1 MKMFINAVLAIFW
14 KDLLAERRTRE
25 ILGTMLVFA
34 LTVILVFVFAFD
46 LSIEMRS
53 KAAPGVIWVTL
64 CFAGTIS
71 LNRSMSLEKDRE
83 GFDGLL
89 LAPVDR
95 TAIFFGKALVNWVFL
110 LITAIIIVPVYT
122 LFNNVNLFV
131 PGFFGVIL
139 LGTLGYIL
147 TGTLLATLS
156 LQLRAR
162 DMLLPVLLF
171 PVLIPL
177 LLSVVRASTILLNGG
192 IQGELSTWLALMA
205 GYDLLFMAVGLLV
218 FDKIIEE

>member
-1 MKMFINAVLAIFW
+1 MKAFLNVVFSIFW

-34 LTVILVFVFAFD
+34 LTVILIFVFAFD

-71 LNRSMSLEKDRE
+71 FNRTMSLEKDRE
-83 GFDGLL
+83 GFDALL

-95 TAIFFGKALVNWVFL
+95 TAIFVGKALVNWIYL
-110 LITAIIIVPVYT
+110 LITAAILLPVYA
-122 LFNNVNLFV
+122 LFNNVNLFNGGV
-131 PGFFGVIL
+131 AGVIL
-139 LGTLGYIL
+139 LGTMGYIL
-147 TGTLLATLS
+147 TGTLLSTLS
-156 LQLRAR
+156 LQLRTR

-177 LLSVVRASTILLNGG
+177 LLAVVRASTILLQGG
-192 IQGELSTWLALMA
+192 IQGELSTWLLLLA
-205 GYDLLFMAVGLLV
+205 GYDLIFMALGVMV

>member
-1 MKMFINAVLAIFW
+1 MRAFLNAVAAIFW

-34 LTVILVFVFAFD
+34 LTVILIFVFAFD
-46 LSIEMRS
+46 LSVDMRS

-89 LAPVDR
+89 LAPVDH
-95 TAIFFGKALVNWVFL
+95 TAIYFGKALVNWVFM
-110 LITAIIIVPVYT
+110 LITAFVIVPVYA
-122 LFNNVNLFV
+122 LFNNIDLFSA
-131 PGFFGVIL
+131 GFFGVIV

-147 TGTLLATLS
+147 TGTLLSALS
-156 LQLRAR
+156 LQLRTR

-177 LLSVVRASTILLNGG
+177 LLAVVRSSTILLQGG
-192 IQGELSTWLALMA
+192 IQGELSTWLLILA
-205 GYDLLFMAVGLLV
+205 GYDLLFAAVGLLV

>member
-1 MKMFINAVLAIFW
+1 MKAFLDVVFSIFW

-34 LTVILVFVFAFD
+34 LTVILIFVFAFD
-46 LSIEMRS
+46 LSVEMRS

-71 LNRSMSLEKDRE
+71 LNRTMSLEKDRE
-83 GFDGLL
+83 GFDALL

-95 TAIFFGKALVNWVFL
+95 TAIFFGKALVNWIYL
-110 LITAIIIVPVYT
+110 LVTAAILLPVYA
-122 LFNNVNLFV
+122 LFNNVNLFN
-131 PGFFGVIL
+131 GGIAGVVL

-147 TGTLLATLS
+147 TGTLLSTLS
-156 LQLRAR
+156 LQLRTR

-177 LLSVVRASTILLNGG
+177 LLAVVRASTILLQGG
-192 IQGELSTWLALMA
+192 IEGELSTWLLLLA
-205 GYDLLFMAVGLLV
+205 GYDLIFMALGIII

>member
-1 MKMFINAVLAIFW
+1 MKAFLDVVFSIFW

-34 LTVILVFVFAFD
+34 LTVILIFVFAFD

-71 LNRSMSLEKDRE
+71 LNRTMSLEKDRE
-83 GFDGLL
+83 GFDALL

-95 TAIFFGKALVNWVFL
+95 TAIFFSKALVNWIYL
-110 LITAIIIVPVYT
+110 LITAAILLPVYA
-122 LFNNVNLFV
+122 LFNNVNLFN
-131 PGFFGVIL
+131 GGIAGVVL

-147 TGTLLATLS
+147 TGTLLSTLS
-156 LQLRAR
+156 LQLRTR

-177 LLSVVRASTILLNGG
+177 LLAVVRASTILLQGG
-192 IQGELSTWLALMA
+192 IEGELSTWLLLLA
-205 GYDLLFMAVGLLV
+205 GYDLIFMALGIII

>member
-1 MKMFINAVLAIFW
+1 MKAFLDVVFSIFW

-34 LTVILVFVFAFD
+34 LTIILIFVFAFD
-46 LSIEMRS
+46 LSVEMRS

-71 LNRSMSLEKDRE
+71 LNRTMSLEKDRE
-83 GFDGLL
+83 GFDALL

-95 TAIFFGKALVNWVFL
+95 TAIFFSKALVNWIYL
-110 LITAIIIVPVYT
+110 LITAAILLPVYA
-122 LFNNVNLFV
+122 LFNNVNLFN
-131 PGFFGVIL
+131 GGIAGVVL

-147 TGTLLATLS
+147 TGTLLSTLS
-156 LQLRAR
+156 LQLRTR

-177 LLSVVRASTILLNGG
+177 LLAVVRASTILLQGG
-192 IQGELSTWLALMA
+192 IEGELSTWLLLLA
-205 GYDLLFMAVGLLV
+205 GYDLIFMALGIII

>member
-1 MKMFINAVLAIFW
+1 MKQFTNVVLAIFW
-14 KDLLAERRTRE
+14 KDLLAEKRTRE

-34 LTVILVFVFAFD
+34 LTVILIFVFAFD
-46 LSIEMRS
+46 LSVEMRS

-95 TAIFFGKALVNWVFL
+95 TAIFFGKALVNWVYL
-110 LITAIIIVPVYT
+110 LITAAIIVPVYA
-122 LFNNVNLFV
+122 LFNNVNLFSW
-131 PGFFGVIL
+131 GFAGVIL

-147 TGTLLATLS
+147 TGTLLSSLS
-156 LQLRAR
+156 LQLRSR

-177 LLSVVRASTILLNGG
+177 LLSAVRASTILLQGG
-192 IQGELSTWLALMA
+192 TQGELSTWLLLLA
-205 GYDLLFMAVGLLV
+205 GYDLLFAAVGLMV

>member
-1 MKMFINAVLAIFW
+1 MKAYLNTVLAIFW

-34 LTVILVFVFAFD
+34 LTVILIFVFAFD
-46 LSIEMRS
+46 LSVDMRT

-95 TAIFFGKALVNWVFL
+95 TAIYFGKALVNWVFL
-110 LITAIIIVPVYT
+110 LITAIIVVPIYA
-122 LFNNVNLFV
+122 LFNNINLFSA
-131 PGFFGVIL
+131 GFAGVIL

-147 TGTLLATLS
+147 TGTLLSALS
-156 LQLRAR
+156 LQLRTR

-171 PVLIPL
+171 PVIIPL
-177 LLSVVRASTILLNGG
+177 LLAVVRASTILLQGG
-192 IQGELSTWLALMA
+192 MQGELSTWLLILV
-205 GYDLLFMAVGLLV
+205 GYDLLFAAVGLLV

>member
-1 MKMFINAVLAIFW
+1 MKAFLNVVFSIFW

-34 LTVILVFVFAFD
+34 LTVILIFVFAFD

-71 LNRSMSLEKDRE
+71 LNRTMSLEKDRE
-83 GFDGLL
+83 GFDALL

-95 TAIFFGKALVNWVFL
+95 TAIFVGKALVNWIYL
-110 LITAIIIVPVYT
+110 LITAAILLPVYA
-122 LFNNVNLFV
+122 LFNNVNLFNGGV
-131 PGFFGVIL
+131 AGVIL
-139 LGTLGYIL
+139 LGTMGYIL
-147 TGTLLATLS
+147 TGTLLSTLS
-156 LQLRAR
+156 LQLRTR

-177 LLSVVRASTILLNGG
+177 LLAVVRASTILLQGG
-192 IQGELSTWLALMA
+192 IQGELSTWLLLLA
-205 GYDLLFMAVGLLV
+205 GYDLIFMALGVMV

>member
-1 MKMFINAVLAIFW
+1 MKAYLNIVLAIFW

-46 LSIEMRS
+46 LSVDMRS

-95 TAIFFGKALVNWVFL
+95 TAIYFGKALVNWVFM
-110 LITAIIIVPVYT
+110 LITAVIVVPVYA
-122 LFNNVNLFV
+122 LFNNINLFST
-131 PGFFGVIL
+131 GFAGVIL

-147 TGTLLATLS
+147 TGTLLSALS
-156 LQLRAR
+156 LQLRTR

-171 PVLIPL
+171 PVVIPL
-177 LLSVVRASTILLNGG
+177 LLSVVRASTILLQGG
-192 IQGELSTWLALMA
+192 IQGELSTWLLLLV
-205 GYDLLFMAVGLLV
+205 GYDLLFAAVGLLV

>member
-1 MKMFINAVLAIFW
+1 MKAFLDVVFSIFW

-34 LTVILVFVFAFD
+34 LTVILIFVFAFD

-71 LNRSMSLEKDRE
+71 LNRTMSLEKDRE
-83 GFDGLL
+83 GFDALL

-95 TAIFFGKALVNWVFL
+95 TAIFFGKALVNWIYL
-110 LITAIIIVPVYT
+110 LITAAILLPVYA
-122 LFNNVNLFV
+122 LFNNVNLFN
-131 PGFFGVIL
+131 GGVAGVVL

-147 TGTLLATLS
+147 TGTLLSTLS
-156 LQLRAR
+156 LQLRTR

-177 LLSVVRASTILLNGG
+177 LLAVVRASTILLQGG
-192 IQGELSTWLALMA
+192 IEGELSTWLLLLA
-205 GYDLLFMAVGLLV
+205 GYDLIFMALGVII

>member
-1 MKMFINAVLAIFW
+1 MKPFINTVTAIFW

-25 ILGTMLVFA
+25 TLGTMLVFA

-46 LSIEMRS
+46 LSVETRRQ
-53 KAAPGVIWVTL
+53 AAAGVIWATL

-71 LNRSMSLEKDRE
+71 LNRSMSLERDRE

-89 LAPVDR
+89 LAPMDR
-95 TAIFFGKALVNWVFL
+95 SAIYFGKALVNWVYL
-110 LITAIIIVPVYT
+110 LITAAIIVPVYSV
-122 LFNNVNLFV
+122 FNNINLFSW
-131 PGFFGVIL
+131 GLAGVIL

-147 TGTLLATLS
+147 TGTLLSALAI
-156 LQLRAR
+156 QLRAR

-171 PVLIPL
+171 PVIIPL
-177 LLSVVRASTILLNGG
+177 LLAAVRASTILLQGG
-192 IQGELSTWLALMA
+192 SPGELGTWLLLLACF
-205 GYDLLFMAVGLLV
+205 DLLFTAVAVLV

>member
-1 MKMFINAVLAIFW
+1 MKQFTNVVFAIFW
-14 KDLLAERRTRE
+14 KDLLAEKRTRE

-34 LTVILVFVFAFD
+34 LTVILIFVFAFD
-46 LSIEMRS
+46 LSVEMRS

-95 TAIFFGKALVNWVFL
+95 TAIFFGKALVNWVYL
-110 LITAIIIVPVYT
+110 LITAAIIVPVYS
-122 LFNNVNLFV
+122 LFNNVNLFSW
-131 PGFFGVIL
+131 GFAGVIL

-147 TGTLLATLS
+147 TGTLLSSLS
-156 LQLRAR
+156 LQLRSR

-177 LLSVVRASTILLNGG
+177 LLSAVRASTTLLQGG
-192 IQGELSTWLALMA
+192 AQGELSTWLLLLA
-205 GYDLLFMAVGLLV
+205 GYDLLFAAVGLMV

>member
-1 MKMFINAVLAIFW
+1 MKAFLDVVFSIFW

-34 LTVILVFVFAFD
+34 LTVILIFVFAFD
-46 LSIEMRS
+46 LSVEMRS
-53 KAAPGVIWVTL
+53 KAATGVIWVTL

-71 LNRSMSLEKDRE
+71 LNRTMSLEKDRE
-83 GFDGLL
+83 GFDALL

-95 TAIFFGKALVNWVFL
+95 TAIFFGKALVNWIYL
-110 LITAIIIVPVYT
+110 LITAAILLPVYA
-122 LFNNVNLFV
+122 LFNNVNLFN
-131 PGFFGVIL
+131 GGVAGVVL

-147 TGTLLATLS
+147 TGTLLSTLS
-156 LQLRAR
+156 LQLRTR

-177 LLSVVRASTILLNGG
+177 LLAVVRASTILLQGG
-192 IQGELSTWLALMA
+192 IEGELSTWLLLLA
-205 GYDLLFMAVGLLV
+205 GYDLIFMALGIII

>member
-1 MKMFINAVLAIFW
+1 MKAFFNVVFSIFW

-34 LTVILVFVFAFD
+34 LTVILIFVFAFD

-71 LNRSMSLEKDRE
+71 LNRTMSLEKDRE
-83 GFDGLL
+83 GFDALL

-95 TAIFFGKALVNWVFL
+95 TAIFVGKALVNWIYL
-110 LITAIIIVPVYT
+110 LITAAILLPVYA
-122 LFNNVNLFV
+122 LFNNVNLFNGGV
-131 PGFFGVIL
+131 AGVIL
-139 LGTLGYIL
+139 LGTMGYIL
-147 TGTLLATLS
+147 TGTLLSTLS
-156 LQLRAR
+156 LQLRTR

-177 LLSVVRASTILLNGG
+177 LLAVVRASTILLQGG
-192 IQGELSTWLALMA
+192 IQGELSTWLLLLA
-205 GYDLLFMAVGLLV
+205 GYDLIFMALGVMV

>member
-1 MKMFINAVLAIFW
+1 MKAFFNVVFSIFW

-34 LTVILVFVFAFD
+34 LTVILIFVFAFD

-71 LNRSMSLEKDRE
+71 LNRTMSLEKDRE
-83 GFDGLL
+83 GFDALL

-95 TAIFFGKALVNWVFL
+95 TAIFVGKALVNWIYL
-110 LITAIIIVPVYT
+110 LITAAILLPVYA
-122 LFNNVNLFV
+122 LFNNVNLFNGGV
-131 PGFFGVIL
+131 AGVIL

-147 TGTLLATLS
+147 TGTLLSTLS
-156 LQLRAR
+156 LQLRTR

-177 LLSVVRASTILLNGG
+177 LLAVVRASTILLQGG
-192 IQGELSTWLALMA
+192 IQGELSTWLLLLA
-205 GYDLLFMAVGLLV
+205 GYDLIFMALGVMV

>member
-1 MKMFINAVLAIFW
+1 MKPFIDAVLAIFW

-25 ILGTMLVFA
+25 TLGTMLVFA

-46 LSIEMRS
+46 LSVEMRR
-53 KAAPGVIWVTL
+53 KAAAGVIWVTL

-71 LNRSMSLEKDRE
+71 LNRSMALEKDRE

-89 LAPVDR
+89 LAPVDH
-95 TAIFFGKALVNWVFL
+95 TAIYFGKALVNWVYL
-110 LITAIIIVPVYT
+110 LITAAIILPVYSI
-122 LFNNVNLFV
+122 FNNTGLFSW
-131 PGFFGVIL
+131 GALGVIL

-147 TGTLLATLS
+147 TGTLLASLA

-171 PVLIPL
+171 PVIIPL
-177 LLSVVRASTILLNGG
+177 LLAAVRATTILLQGG
-192 IQGELSTWLALMA
+192 DPDELGTWLLMLA
-205 GYDLLFMAVGLLV
+205 GYDLLFAAVGVLV

>member
-1 MKMFINAVLAIFW
+1 MNHFLNAVLAIFW

-46 LSIEMRS
+46 LSVEMRS

-89 LAPVDR
+89 LAPIDR
-95 TAIFFGKALVNWVFL
+95 TAIFFGKALVNWIYL
-110 LITAIIIVPVYT
+110 LITAAIIVPIYA
-122 LFNNVNLFV
+122 LFNSVNLFS

-147 TGTLLATLS
+147 TGTLLSSLS

-177 LLSVVRASTILLNGG
+177 LLSAVRASTILLQGG
-192 IQGELSTWLALMA
+192 IVGELSTWFTLLA
-205 GYDLLFMAVGLLV
+205 GYDLLFTAIGLLV

>member
-1 MKMFINAVLAIFW
+1 MKRSFNAVMAIFW

-46 LSIEMRS
+46 LSVEMRS

-83 GFDGLL
+83 GFDALL
-89 LAPVDR
+89 LAPIDR
-95 TAIFFGKALVNWVFL
+95 TAIFFGKALVNWVYL
-110 LITAIIIVPVYT
+110 LITAVIIVPLYG
-122 LFNNVNLFV
+122 LFNNLNLFS
-131 PGFFGVIL
+131 PGFIGVIL

-177 LLSVVRASTILLNGG
+177 LLAAVRASTILLQGG
-192 IQGELSTWLALMA
+192 IQGELSTWFSLLA
-205 GYDLLFMAVGLLV
+205 GYDLLFAAIGLLV